1 MVVLRVL
8 LAASLL
14 SAVACSSVSP
24 DTSMD
29 GNGAGPDAGA
39 IQPPTG
45 AVGTTVFVHTRD
57 TLYTVNDINFD
68 LVHIGEFG
76 VEDSITDLA
85 ITPDGRLFGI
95 SGEALY
101 QINATTGAATFVADV
116 PGVLNVGLTFLP
128 NGQLLATDKEGGVRE
143 ISPDTG
149 AVTEVGKFGGNF
161 GTAGDLVA
169 VADGT
174 MFAIGEFQDES
185 PGDSDLLLTV
195 NTGDGVAEYVGQI
208 GYGDV
213 FGTAFAN
220 GRVYAFTSTGQIIE
234 ISPTT
239 GIGVLVRSH
248 PDISF
253 WGAAVTP
260 LVSVE

>member
-1 MVVLRVL
+1 MTVPG
-8 LAASLL
+8 A
-14 SAVACSSVSP
+14 P
-24 DTSMD
+24 DG
-29 GNGAGPDAGA
+29 GNGVPPGP
-39 IQPPTG
+39 
-45 AVGTTVFVHTRD
+45 VGTTVFVHTSD
-57 TLYTVNDINFD
+57 ALYTLNDSTFD
-68 LVHIGEFG
+68 LVHVGDFG
-76 VEDSITDLA
+76 ADESITDLA

-95 SGEALY
+95 SAESLY
-101 QINATTGAATFVADV
+101 QVDPTTAAATFVAAV

-128 NGQLLATDKEGGVRE
+128 NGQLLATDKQGGVRE
-143 ISPDTG
+143 ISPDSG
-149 AVTEVGKFGGNF
+149 AVTEIGKFGSGY

-174 MFAIGEFQDES
+174 MYAIGEYQDES

-195 NTGDGVAEYVGQI
+195 DTGNGVADFVGSI

-213 FGTAFAN
+213 FGTAYAN
-220 GRVYAFTSTGQIIE
+220 GRIYAFTSTGQIIE
-234 ISPTT
+234 IDPTT
-239 GIGVLVRSH
+239 GSGQLVKSY